1 MNILYYSWDLNS
13 EKKYAD
19 MLKLIDATVNFTTDE
34 EFVVQSLEEGA
45 VDVLIFDTTNI
56 LNYKKLFQYKVDKMD
71 KIIYVAITSPTN
83 SFILEEALAFGLN
96 DYVYDGITKEAFL
109 AKINA
114 LLYLLTRKTTFTS
127 NAILKV
133 KDLTLNPYTREAKR
147 GDVEVSLTNKEYKLL
162 ELLVK
167 NKNKVV
173 TREMIA
179 EKVWGKEIPDH
190 KNIGDV
196 YITFLRRKIEY
207 GFPSKIIKTI
217 RNVGYIIKD

>member
-1 MNILYYSWDLNS
+1 
-13 EKKYAD
+13 
-19 MLKLIDATVNFTTDE
+19 MLKLLDTTVNFTTDE
-34 EFVVQSLEEGA
+34 KFVVKSLESGE
-45 VDVLIFDTTNI
+45 VDILIFDTTNI

-83 SFILEEALAFGLN
+83 SFIIEEALSFGLN
-96 DYVYDGITKEAFL
+96 DYIYDNISSEAFL

-114 LLYLLTRKTTFTS
+114 ILYLLTRKNLFTS

-173 TREMIA
+173 TRETIS
-179 EKVWGKEIPDH
+179 EKVWGKEIQEN

-207 GFPSKIIKTI
+207 GFPTKIIKTI
-217 RNVGYIIKD
+217 RNIGYIIKD

>member
-1 MNILYYSWDLNS
+1 MNILFYSWDLNS
-13 EKKYAD
+13 EKKYED
-19 MLKLIDATVNFTTDE
+19 MLKLLDATVNFTTDE
-34 EFVVQSLEEGA
+34 EFVVKSLEEGA

-71 KIIYVAITSPTN
+71 KIIYIAITNPTN
-83 SFILEEALAFGLN
+83 NFIIEEALAFGLN

-114 LLYLLTRKTTFTS
+114 ILYLLTRKNTFTS
-127 NAILKV
+127 NSILKV

-173 TREMIA
+173 TRETIS
-179 EKVWGKEIPDH
+179 EKVWGKEIQDN

-207 GFPSKIIKTI
+207 GFPTKIIKTI
-217 RNVGYIIKD
+217 RNIGYIIKD